1 MTSRELNR
9 CVFHSKDDLS
19 AGYNL
24 KKAEELLNDV
34 DIATIFEINNL
45 LELYNIK
52 LYFDNGLFL
61 SSWSELT
68 KKKFK
73 AKINEAWARI
83 KHFWLTIT
91 DKDIAAHVGSLEFHY
106 KKSFWELF
114 NYFQIYKKIDNG
126 IFSLILQNHS
136 FQINYILSHKN
147 TVSHFDKEMRSFLIV
162 YNKTAE
168 LLLSNFEEGSKFKE
182 ANYIF
187 PKSLT
192 LSDKENIMSKYIDY
206 EKANLNYIRLIEHSK
221 DSNDLKLS
229 AKVRL
234 KAKKKS
240 AELNDKIFEEGHSW
254 KVGVHVTLDKDQIEP
269 VIFSNK
275 DYVLEVSYSEL
286 LLDKQI
292 NNVALFFLFR
302 NLFGYTDDHGLIT
315 LVNKEKE
322 MDVLERTLMKS
333 KNEYSAGITFQRE
346 SQLSYLQILIFNHY
360 LNQKDKSIE
369 ILIES
374 FIKEVLNEYFQLNN
388 LQFRFPTSNSTF
400 LEKIRILA
408 PELEFLLKQYQV
420 YSNEGE
426 IDFELIE
433 INSNPLRFSEI
444 KSLVD
449 KKYGYINNTK
459 TSFLKYHFFSDQNLL
474 YYVEPF
480 NDKYSNL
487 YDLLINEDVK
497 LENFKDYQKDAI
509 TQLISEDFL
518 IVDTNNNVKIKKQI
532 LLSLI
537 GNLHRDEV
545 ISYWHYPKDVRN
557 VIDEMDGENLI
568 KFETTLFSKQEINFF
583 NYYLNKKEYTNGL
596 DIRNKYLHGTN
607 RGSEEEHEYE
617 YYVLLKLII
626 LTLLKIADDLMLK
639 KNIQ

>member
-1 MTSRELNR
+1 MNSRELNR

-24 KKAEELLNDV
+24 KKAEELLNDIE
-34 DIATIFEINNL
+34 IAPIYEINNL
-45 LELYNIK
+45 LELYSVK
-52 LYFDNGLFL
+52 LYFDNELFL
-61 SSWSELT
+61 STWNEIT
-68 KKKFK
+68 KIKFK
-73 AKINEAWARI
+73 AKITEAWSRI
-83 KHFWLTIT
+83 KDFWLTIN
-91 DKDIAAHVGSLEFHY
+91 DENIAAYVGSLEFHY

-114 NYFQIYKKIDNG
+114 NYFQIYKKIDKG
-126 IFSLILQNHS
+126 IFPMILQNYS
-136 FQINYILSHKN
+136 FQLNYILSHKN
-147 TVSHFDKEMRSFLIV
+147 TVFHFDKEIRAFLID

-168 LLLSNFEEGSKFKE
+168 LLLANFEEGNRFKE
-182 ANYIF
+182 ASYIF
-187 PKSLT
+187 PQSLT

-206 EKANLNYIRLIEHSK
+206 EEANLNYIRLIEHSK
-221 DSNDLKLS
+221 DSNNLKLS
-229 AKVRL
+229 ARVRL

-240 AELNDKIFEEGHSW
+240 EELNDKIFEEGHSW
-254 KVGVHVTLDKDQIEP
+254 KVGVQVILDKDQIEP

-275 DYVLEVSYSEL
+275 DHVLEVSYSEV

-292 NNVALFFLFR
+292 NNVALFFLFK

-333 KNEYSAGITFQRE
+333 KNEYLAGITFQRK
-346 SQLSYLQILIFNHY
+346 SQLSYLQILILNHY

-369 ILIES
+369 VLIES
-374 FIKEVLNEYFQLNN
+374 FIKEVLNEYFQLKN

-400 LEKIRILA
+400 LERIRILA

-433 INSNPLRFSEI
+433 INSNPLGFSEI

-449 KKYGYINNTK
+449 KKYGYINDNK
-459 TSFLKYHFFSDQNLL
+459 IYFLKYHFFSDQSMLH
-474 YYVEPF
+474 YVEPF

-487 YDLLINEDVK
+487 YDLLTNEDVK
-497 LENFKDYQKDAI
+497 LENFKDYQKDVI
-509 TQLISEDFL
+509 RQLISEDYL

-537 GNLHRDEV
+537 GDLHRDEV
-545 ISYWHYPKDVRN
+545 ISYWHYPLEIRN
-557 VIDEMDGENLI
+557 VIDEMNSENFV

-607 RGSEEEHEYE
+607 RGSEKEHEYE
-617 YYVLLKLII
+617 YYILLKLII